1 MSSYEEVLN
10 LVQRLTPAEQTR
22 LLEALRILVHLPV
35 EVEDDDEIIPPEEIA
50 ESEAAWQDYL
60 GGRDRLVEKI
70 DALAI
75 PVGTIT
81 LCIYWS

>member
-22 LLEALRILVHLPV
+22 LLEALRILVRLPV

-50 ESEAAWQDYL
+50 QSEAAWQDYL
-60 GGRDRLVEKI
+60 GGRDPGVCSEELKLKLFGEKF
-70 DALAI
+70 D
-75 PVGTIT
+75 
-81 LCIYWS
+81 